1 MKMKLITLT
10 LIAALFLIFGCS
22 KEAEVSRQYDSP
34 SPSLARSATLAG
46 FKDMSNLYGEMA
58 MPEGLAGVEG
68 QVSPRFRDMEYTSS
82 ESEEANF
89 PSDERKLVKRANVRI
104 RVENLSAASASISA
118 LLEEYSGYSAS
129 TNIEKNSHYYSLR
142 IPSQYYDVFLA
153 GIDGMG
159 RLLQRHEATEDVTL
173 RYYDLEGRLATKK
186 ELLGTFQSYLR
197 RANNIEE
204 ILSVERRISELQY
217 DIEGTGIQFRNLAN
231 KIDYATIDLSLL
243 GPAATVQKQ
252 GMTLGEE
259 IKRLFSGFGGF
270 LSGVLVTI
278 LYIVIYGIPLAA
290 LLVLCFWLFF
300 GKIGL
305 LRKLWSLVKAKKQ
318 S

>member
-10 LIAALFLIFGCS
+10 LIAALLLTFGCS
-22 KEAEVSRQYDSP
+22 KKDVERPYG
-34 SPSLARSATLAG
+34 SLARSVAQGDTSWSGMG
-46 FKDMSNLYGEMA
+46 FKDMSNLYGEMPA
-58 MPEGLAGVEG
+58 EAAGVEG
-68 QVSPRFRDMEYTSS
+68 QVRAREMESTAS
-82 ESEEANF
+82 ESEAANF
-89 PSDERKLVKRANVRI
+89 PSDERKLVKTAAIQI
-104 RVENLSAASASISA
+104 RVEKLEEADASISA
-118 LLEEYSGYSAS
+118 LLEQFNGYSAS
-129 TNIEKNSHYYSLR
+129 TDIRENYHHYSLR
-142 IPSQYYDVFLA
+142 VPAQYYDVFLA
-153 GIDGMG
+153 EMSGMG
-159 RLLQRHEATEDVTL
+159 RLLQRFENTEDVTL

-231 KIDYATIDLSLL
+231 KIDYATIELALY
-243 GPAATVQKQ
+243 GPAAAVQKQ
-252 GMTLGEE
+252 GMTFGEE

-270 LSGVLVTI
+270 LSGVLVVI

-290 LLVLCFWLFF
+290 LLVLAFWLFF

-305 LRKLWSLVKAKKQ
+305 LRKLWVLVKAKKQ
-318 S
+318 G